1 MNKILALTIFRAAQS
16 DFKRQIAVI
25 LQGSDPREFGFKL
38 KQFLKEYD
46 VPNPNIIVFNANDLT
61 NSDKLC
67 GYRVAEVLIEGSSI
81 KNNLLGEHIIPMVC
95 ARDMITVRVD
105 IFKTFKTSI
114 NPEWENQKI
123 FFSE

>member
-16 DFKRQIAVI
+16 DFKRKIAVI
-25 LQGSDPREFGFKL
+25 LQDSNTKKFEFKL
-38 KQFLKEYD
+38 KQFLKGYD
-46 VPNPNIIVFNANDLT
+46 VQNSNIIVFNTNDLT

-67 GYRVAEVLIEGSSI
+67 GYRVVEVLIEGASI
-81 KNNLLGEHIIPMVC
+81 KNSLLGEHIIPMIC
-95 ARDMITVRVD
+95 ARDMITARVD
-105 IFKTFKTSI
+105 IIKTFKTPI

>member
-25 LQGSDPREFGFKL
+25 LHESSAKEFELDL
-38 KQFLKEYD
+38 KRFLKKYD
-46 VPNPNIIVFNANDLT
+46 VQNPNIAVFNANDLT

-67 GYRVAEVLIEGSSI
+67 GYRVAEVLIEGASI

-95 ARDMITVRVD
+95 ARDMIPVRAD
-105 IFKTFKTSI
+105 IIKTFKTSI